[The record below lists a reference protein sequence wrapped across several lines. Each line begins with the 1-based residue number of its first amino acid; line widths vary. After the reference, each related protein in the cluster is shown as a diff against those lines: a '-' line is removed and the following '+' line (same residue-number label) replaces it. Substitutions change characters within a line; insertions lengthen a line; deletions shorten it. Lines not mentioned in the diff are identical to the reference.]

1 MLKPDGIIYPDLHEA
16 FSYGLSAYETRANSP
31 VVLRQAADFPGIAAS
46 KRWV

>member
-1 MLKPDGIIYPDLHEA
+1 MLKLEGIIYPDLQEA
-16 FSYGLSAYETRANSP
+16 FSYGLSAYETRANSL

>member
-1 MLKPDGIIYPDLHEA
+1 MLQPDGIIYPDLHEA
-16 FSYGLSAYETRANSP
+16 FSYGLSVYEPEAHSL